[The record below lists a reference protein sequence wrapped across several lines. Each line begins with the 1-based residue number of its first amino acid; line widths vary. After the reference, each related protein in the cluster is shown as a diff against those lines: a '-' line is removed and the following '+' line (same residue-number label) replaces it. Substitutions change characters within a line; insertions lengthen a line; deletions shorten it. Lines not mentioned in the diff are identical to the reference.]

1 MKSILDGD
9 VEDFCSEDFC
19 FLEQFKCRSLMTKD
33 NLKVV
38 LQELA
43 RQELI
48 QKPFLM
54 ASSCKKISALKNRI
68 PSKHVLY
75 SIYAAREPSCKK
87 LLNLLSCS
95 PANDAER
102 DSLSY
107 LKRYIRGLDGPQLC
121 KLLKFLTG
129 ADQILCK
136 SIRVTFI
143 KDQTEFSRQPIAHTC
158 GPTLELPST
167 YHNFAN

>member
-1 MKSILDGD
+1 ML
-9 VEDFCSEDFC
+9 
-19 FLEQFKCRSLMTKD
+19 
-33 NLKVV
+33 
-38 LQELA
+38 
-43 RQELI
+43 
-48 QKPFLM
+48 
-54 ASSCKKISALKNRI
+54 SALKNRI

-75 SIYAAREPSCKK
+75 VIYAEREPSCKK

-107 LKRYIRGLDGPQLC
+107 LKRYIRELDGPQLC

-129 ADQILCK
+129 VDQIMCS

-143 KDQTEFSRQPIAHTC
+143 KDQTEFSRRPIAHSC
-158 GPTLELPST
+158 RPTLELPST
-167 YHNFAN
+167 SHNFCEFREEFSNIISQNMLGLDIV

>member
-1 MKSILDGD
+1 
-9 VEDFCSEDFC
+9 
-19 FLEQFKCRSLMTKD
+19 MTKD
-33 NLKVV
+33 NSKGV
-38 LQELA
+38 LEELA

-54 ASSCKKISALKNRI
+54 ASSWKKISALKYRI

-75 SIYAAREPSCKK
+75 AIYAEREPSCKK

-107 LKRYIRGLDGPQLC
+107 LKSYIRGLDGPQLC
-121 KLLKFLTG
+121 KLLKLLTG
-129 ADQILCK
+129 ADQIICK

-143 KDQTEFSRQPIAHTC
+143 KDQAEFSRRPIAHTC

-167 YHNFAN
+167 YHNFCELREEFSNIISQNLWGMDIV